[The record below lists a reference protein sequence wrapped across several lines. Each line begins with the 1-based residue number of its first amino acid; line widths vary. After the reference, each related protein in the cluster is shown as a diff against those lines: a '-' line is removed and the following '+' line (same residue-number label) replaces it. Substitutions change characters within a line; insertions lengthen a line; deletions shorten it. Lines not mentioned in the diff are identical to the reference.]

1 MKSPVT
7 LTIGTDVI
15 IRSKKWTCI
24 SIQNETT
31 PGSVGEEEMLYRLE
45 SEGGIGM
52 NLTDCDV
59 SELIGKGAFK
69 IINK

>member
-1 MKSPVT
+1 MKGPVT

-52 NLTDCDV
+52 NLTDFDV